1 MEAMDTDD
9 NDARVSKQI
18 IEQINQSWKDSFI
31 TEKEDSSPGETN
43 PAPRCERM
51 EIRITIRLN
60 SVLAR
65 MRTQMKKIDSVEKRI
80 ENLEEKVW
88 VSILLSVSGI
98 LLLLWICYINHK

>member
-31 TEKEDSSPGETN
+31 TEKEYSSPGKTN
-43 PAPRCERM
+43 PTPQWKLM

-60 SVLAR
+60 SVLDR
-65 MRTQMKKIDSVEKRI
+65 MRTQMEKINSIEKRI

-88 VSILLSVSGI
+88 ISILLSVSGI
-98 LLLLWICYINHK
+98 LLLLWVCYISPK